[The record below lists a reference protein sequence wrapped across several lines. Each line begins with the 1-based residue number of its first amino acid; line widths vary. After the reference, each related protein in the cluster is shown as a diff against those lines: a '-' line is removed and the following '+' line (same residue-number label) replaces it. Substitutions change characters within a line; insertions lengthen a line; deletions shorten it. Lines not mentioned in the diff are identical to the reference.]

1 MPVRFLFSFIAKV
14 ALAFASLLLSPSSG
28 CSQSNAKFLHA
39 IDSFQTI
46 YQTVENDSLQLEGLT
61 LVGHSY
67 RYVNMD
73 SSKYYLWKAIAM
85 HKKKNVNR
93 RMQAF
98 AYNVIA
104 DIYRTEPNK
113 DSARFY
119 YQEAYQLFQA
129 EEDKTYLLAIAPPYG
144 YFLAKNHEQE
154 RGIQIFQEAIAI
166 AQKKEDF
173 HNLSFLYG
181 SLGMI
186 FYTEQRDNVRAIE
199 VYRKGIKASDQMS
212 DEINYQRIHS
222 TILLGLSNIF
232 LDEGQMDSTILYA
245 SKAAEMANAGEIPQK
260 VVAAYNNLCE
270 SYLRKEEYALAKNFN
285 LQAAELNNFVKDI
298 SATITTA
305 IHTQALHL
313 ALRNYEAC
321 TAEGNNI
328 LTLYRA
334 SLSPKMKEQVY
345 ENLCECYVML
355 GDAKQSIN
363 AKDSFSHYAQQR
375 LNKEQEAS
383 LAKLYN
389 EFAIREQKIENESLR
404 ADQEEAEKL
413 LQFQRYAAIGL
424 ILGLGFAIAW
434 AITSHRSNLE
444 KKKHNAELEHLVHQ
458 RTAELRMTN
467 MDLQQSN
474 YELRTLTYIASHDI
488 KEPIR
493 NIGTFAGLIQR
504 KLPEKEREELRP
516 EFQVIQK
523 SAKRL
528 YTLIEDFTHYISISK
543 NKELPK
549 EVVDLDAVIM
559 AIQEEVTSEGKYEHG
574 AIVNEGLP
582 KIVSHP
588 SAIYTIFRNLID
600 NGLKYNESE
609 TPLVSLSSRIEEG
622 SVRILVVDNG
632 IGIPD
637 QYQNTIFEMFK
648 RLHNQ
653 TNYQGSGVGLA
664 LVKLLLGKLG
674 ATIELES
681 ELQKG
686 TCFIL
691 SFPQEA

>member
-1 MPVRFLFSFIAKV
+1 MHNTKATLT
-14 ALAFASLLLSPSSG
+14 FALLLLLPTLGS
-28 CSQSNAKFLHA
+28 SQSNGKFLHA
-39 IDSFQTI
+39 IDSFQSI
-46 YQTVENDSLQLEGLT
+46 YQKVENDSLKLEGLT
-61 LVGHSY
+61 LIGHSY

-85 HKKKNVNR
+85 HKKKPVNKR
-93 RMQAF
+93 RQAF

-119 YQEAYQLFQA
+119 YEEAYQLFQA
-129 EEDKTYLLAIAPPYG
+129 EEDKTLFLAIAPPYG
-144 YFLAKNHEQE
+144 YFLAKNQEQE
-154 RGIQIFQEAIAI
+154 KGIQIFQEAIAI
-166 AQKKEDF
+166 AQEQGDY

-181 SLGMI
+181 SLGRI
-186 FYTEQRDNVRAIE
+186 FFTEQRDNAKAIE
-199 VYRKGIKASDQMS
+199 VYRKGIEASSKMS
-212 DEINYQRIHS
+212 DGLNYKRIHS
-222 TILLGLSNIF
+222 TLLLGLSNIF
-232 LDEGQMDSTILYA
+232 LDEEQIDSTIHYA
-245 SKAAEMANAGEIPQK
+245 STAAELANAGEIPQK
-260 VVAAYNNLCE
+260 VVVAYSNLCE
-270 SYLRKEEYALAKNFN
+270 SYLRKEEFALAENFN
-285 LQAAELNNFVKDI
+285 LQATELNSLVKDI
-298 SATITTA
+298 SATIRIA
-305 IHTQALHL
+305 IHRQALHL

-321 TAEGNNI
+321 IAEGDDI
-328 LTLYRA
+328 LRMYRT
-334 SLSPKMKEQVY
+334 SLSSRMKEQIY
-345 ENLCECYVML
+345 ENLCECYAMQ
-355 GDAKQSIN
+355 GNAKQSIN
-363 AKDSFSHYAQQR
+363 AKDSFSFYAQQR
-375 LNKEQEAS
+375 LNKEQEES

-389 EFAIREQKIENESLR
+389 EFAIREERIENETLR
-404 ADQEEAEKL
+404 AEQEEADKL

-434 AITSHRSNLE
+434 AITAHRSNLE

-458 RTAELRMTN
+458 RTSELRMTN

-504 KLPEKEREELRP
+504 KLPEKEREEFSP

-528 YTLIEDFTHYISISK
+528 YTLIEDFTHYISLSK

-549 EVVDLDAVIM
+549 ETVDLNAVIM
-559 AIQEEVTSEGKYEHG
+559 AIKEEISSEGKYERG
-574 AIVNEGLP
+574 VITNTGLP

-588 SAIYTIFRNLID
+588 SAVYTIFRNLID

-609 TPLVSLSSRIEEG
+609 TPEIRLSCQIEENY
-622 SVRILVVDNG
+622 VRISVSDNG

-637 QYQNTIFEMFK
+637 QYRKTIFEMFK

-664 LVKLLLGKLG
+664 LVKLLLDKLN
-674 ATIELES
+674 ATIELEG
-681 ELQKG
+681 EPQKG
-686 TCFIL
+686 TCFTL
-691 SFPQEA
+691 SFPKKA

>member
-1 MPVRFLFSFIAKV
+1 MPVNFFSLPFTKVFWVLALF
-14 ALAFASLLLSPSSG
+14 LLSPALAG
-28 CSQSNAKFLHA
+28 GQSNAKLLHA
-39 IDSFQTI
+39 IDSFQTL
-46 YQTVENDSLQLEGLT
+46 YLEGENDSLKLEGLT
-61 LVGHSY
+61 SLGQRY
-67 RYVNMD
+67 RYVNLD

-85 HKKKNVNR
+85 HKQKPVNKR
-93 RMQAF
+93 SQAF

-119 YQEAYQLFQA
+119 YEEAYQLFQA
-129 EEDKTYLLAIAPPYG
+129 EEDKTFFLAIAPPYG
-144 YFLAKNHEQE
+144 YFLAKNQEQE
-154 RGIQIFQEAIAI
+154 KGIQIFQEAIAI
-166 AQKKEDF
+166 AQEKGDF

-181 SLGMI
+181 SLGRI
-186 FYTEQRDNVRAIE
+186 FYTEQRDNARAKE
-199 VYRKGIKASDQMS
+199 VYRKGIAASNKMS
-212 DEINYQRIHS
+212 DEFNYNRIHS
-222 TILLGLSNIF
+222 TLLLGLSTIF
-232 LDEGQMDSTILYA
+232 MDEGQVDSTILYA
-245 SKAAEMANAGEIPQK
+245 SKAAEMANAGEVPQK
-260 VVAAYNNLCE
+260 VVVAYNNLCE
-270 SYLRKEEYALAKNFN
+270 SYLRKEEYAIAKNFN
-285 LQAAELNNFVKDI
+285 LQATELNSLVKDI
-298 SATITTA
+298 SATMTTA

-313 ALRNYEAC
+313 ALRNYQAC
-321 TAEGNNI
+321 IVEGDDI
-328 LTLYRA
+328 LRVYSI
-334 SLSPKMKEQVY
+334 SLSAKMKEQVY
-345 ENLCECYVML
+345 ENLCECYAL
-355 GDAKQSIN
+355 QGNAKQAIN
-363 AKDSFSHYAQQR
+363 AKDSFSYYAQQR
-375 LNKEQEAS
+375 LNKDQEAS
-383 LAKLYN
+383 LARLYN

-413 LQFQRYAAIGL
+413 LRFQRYAAIGL

-444 KKKHNAELEHLVHQ
+444 KKKHNAELEHLVDQ
-458 RTAELRMTN
+458 RTAELQLTN
-467 MDLQQSN
+467 LDLQQSN

-504 KLPEKEREELRP
+504 KLPKEEREALSP

-528 YTLIEDFTHYISISK
+528 YTLIEDFTHYISFSK

-549 EVVDLDAVIM
+549 EKVDLDAVIQ
-559 AIQEEVTSEGKYEHG
+559 AIQEEMSSEGKYAQGE
-574 AIVNEGLP
+574 IVNAGLP

-588 SAIYTIFRNLID
+588 SAVYTIFRNLID

-609 TPLVSLSSRIEEG
+609 KPRVSLSSQIEEKY
-622 SVRILVVDNG
+622 VRISVSDNG

-637 QYQNTIFEMFK
+637 QYKKTIFEMFK

-664 LVKLLLGKLG
+664 LVKLLLDKLN

-681 ELQKG
+681 EPQKG
-686 TCFIL
+686 TRFTL
-691 SFPQEA
+691 SFPRES